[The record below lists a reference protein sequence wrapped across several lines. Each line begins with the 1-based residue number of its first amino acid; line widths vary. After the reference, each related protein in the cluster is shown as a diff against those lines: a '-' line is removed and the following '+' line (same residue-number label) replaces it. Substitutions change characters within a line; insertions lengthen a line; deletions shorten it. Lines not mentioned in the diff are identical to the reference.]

1 MSYNLRLIKPVIYR
15 LKRSL
20 GVKVRLVQVG
30 DATENF
36 QTGVVTPVYTV
47 HNIDRVIKMPAS
59 MLRTFTTSFKNM
71 SGGAIDF
78 SQSVFI
84 IDVNDLPSSVDIDVN
99 DYIEYGNKHWSIL
112 TVLLSDDRELWIL
125 QVEALASKR
134 PSPLTA
140 ILQGIG
146 FTQELAFET
155 IQAI

>member
-1 MSYNLRLIKPVIYR
+1 MSYNLRLIKPVIYG

-84 IDVNDLPSSVDIDVN
+84 IDVNDLPRTVVIDFN
-99 DYIEYGNKHWSIL
+99 DYIEYDNKHWSIL
-112 TVLLSDDRELWIL
+112 TILLSDDRELYVL
-125 QVEALASKR
+125 QVEALANKK
-134 PSPLTA
+134 PEPLTNTV
-140 ILQGIG
+140 QGIG
-146 FTQELAFET
+146 FIQEVVPV
-155 IQAI
+155 IQSAI

>member
-1 MSYNLRLIKPVIYR
+1 MIYR

-30 DATENF
+30 DSTLNY
-36 QTGVVTPVYTV
+36 QTGVSTPVHTV

-84 IDVNDLPSSVDIDVN
+84 IDVHDLPSTVVIDLN
-99 DYIEYGNKHWSIL
+99 DYIEYDNKHWSIL
-112 TVLLSDDRELWIL
+112 TILISDDRELYVL
-125 QVEALASKR
+125 QVEALANKEPSKL
-134 PSPLTA
+134 SSV
-140 ILQGIG
+140 LQGIG
-146 FTQELAFET
+146 FLQEVTT
-155 IQAI
+155 ITDNVGN